1 MSGFQVL
8 ERYYPIGIP
17 IIVFSGSSRGA
28 DQPTGSSRWNSVQ
41 PIFFRYRDCREEHAR
56 QVKA

>member
-28 DQPTGSSRWNSVQ
+28 DPA
-41 PIFFRYRDCREEHAR
+41 DR
-56 QVKA
+56 QLAME